1 MSPAMVMILR
11 AQPSSLGLVG
21 TPARGRQGEGDATLR
36 GSPADVRSGGPSEAR
51 PHRTVAPGR
60 SGSENAH
67 HVGDGGTGAGPP
79 LVTAARRACTERNA
93 SPWRTGH
100 DPH

>member
-1 MSPAMVMILR
+1 MVMILR

-60 SGSENAH
+60 SGSENPH
-67 HVGDGGTGAGPP
+67 HVGDGGSRSRAAGRYSSAASLHGAEC
-79 LVTAARRACTERNA
+79 LALTDWT
-93 SPWRTGH
+93 
-100 DPH
+100 

>member
-1 MSPAMVMILR
+1 MIPAMVMILR

-51 PHRTVAPGR
+51 PHRTVAPGL
-60 SGSENAH
+60 SGSENPH
-67 HVGDGGTGAGPP
+67 HVGDGGSRSRAAASYSSAASLHGAEC
-79 LVTAARRACTERNA
+79 LALADWT
-93 SPWRTGH
+93 
-100 DPH
+100 

>member
-1 MSPAMVMILR
+1 MIPAMVMILR

-60 SGSENAH
+60 SGSENPH
-67 HVGDGGTGAGPP
+67 HVGDGGSRSRAAASYGSAASLHGAEC
-79 LVTAARRACTERNA
+79 LALADWT
-93 SPWRTGH
+93 
-100 DPH
+100 